1 MAEVS
6 VRSEETIYFPAGN
19 VVKEGAVAVDVRM
32 GTGLGLKIFS
42 AAQPQVQS
50 LFVFL
55 VNIFV
60 TFSSGDYQDL
70 PEAGLHQQQ
79 PRALQHLKSNH

>member
-19 VVKEGAVAVDVRM
+19 AVKEGAVGVDVGM

-42 AAQPQVQS
+42 GAQPEVQS

-55 VNIFV
+55 VNILV
-60 TFSSGDYQDL
+60 TFSSGDNQDL
-70 PEAGLHQQQ
+70 PEAGLRQQQ